1 MVVDTAQGMS
11 TTELEGT
18 AHIVVTAGS
27 ETTPTLLSGVT
38 NLLLRNPDQ
47 MEKLKQEI
55 RSTFKSADEITMAS
69 VNRLPYLLA
78 CLNESLRMFPPATH
92 GMVREAADGGVQVAG
107 HFIPAGSLIE
117 CQIYSMNHSSA
128 NWVEPFTFRPERFVH
143 SSDNEKTL
151 AGRRDNMKALQPFQ
165 YGPRDCVGRK

>member
-1 MVVDTAQGMS
+1 MS

-38 NLLLRNPDQ
+38 NLLVRNPDQ
-47 MEKLKQEI
+47 MNKLKQEI
-55 RSTFKSADEITMAS
+55 RSSFNSADEITMAA

-92 GMVREAADGGVQVAG
+92 GMVREAAEGGVQVAG
-107 HFIPAGSLIE
+107 HFVPEKSLIE

-128 NWVEPFTFRPERFVH
+128 NWVEPFVFRPERFLH
-143 SSDNEKTL
+143 SVVNDEKAPT
-151 AGRRDNMKALQPFQ
+151 GKRDNMKALQPFQ